1 MIPAHIQSSLFY
13 YGLTIIKRENN
24 MYCLVDLQTGEWYEK
39 MTIYYIQKLL
49 DEWNEKKNQYFLFF
63 FMIKIKSIVQ

>member
-1 MIPAHIQSSLFY
+1 MIPTHMQSSLY
-13 YGLTIIKRENN
+13 YYDLTLVKRENN

-49 DEWNEKKNQYFLFF
+49 EIWNKRRKNIL
-63 FMIKIKSIVQ
+63 I

>member
-13 YGLTIIKRENN
+13 YGLTIIKIENN

-39 MTIYYIQKLL
+39 MTIYYIKKLL
-49 DEWNEKKNQYFLFF
+49 DEWNEKRTNISFSF
-63 FMIKIKSIVQ
+63 S

>member
-1 MIPAHIQSSLFY
+1 MSSRHIESSLFY
-13 YGLTIIKRENN
+13 YGLTLVKRENN

-49 DEWNEKKNQYFLFF
+49 DLWNMKRRN
-63 FMIKIKSIVQ
+63 ISI